1 MSDFIFPAI
10 GFGTGAIDGWQA
22 DTDKVSETVQLAI
35 EAGYRMIDTAAVY
48 GNERSVG
55 RGLRASGVPR
65 DELLVATK
73 LWNSDQGYD
82 ECLRA
87 FEASQERLGLERIDL
102 YLIHWPNP
110 QKTLDTWRAMERLV
124 DEGRVGAIGV
134 SNFRLSDLDQ
144 LAEAAN
150 VPPVC
155 NQIELHPYWQQPEL
169 VAECAE
175 RGVQVVCWSPLGTGS
190 WSGVES
196 AAKPLFDPLVGELA
210 DKHQVG
216 PAQVILRWNLQHG
229 RVPIP
234 KSETPKNLRANLE
247 VQDFELSEADMAA
260 LDRLGETKRRRLGS
274 DPADLSEMEGLSVPD

>member
-10 GFGTGAIDGWQA
+10 GFGTGAIDGWQS
-22 DTDKVSETVQLAI
+22 DSDKVSETVQVAI
-35 EAGYRMIDTAAVY
+35 EAGYRLIDTAAVY

-55 RGLRASGVPR
+55 RGLRESGVAR
-65 DELLVATK
+65 DELLVTSK

-87 FEASQERLGLERIDL
+87 FDASQERLALERIDL

-110 QKTLDTWRAMERLV
+110 DKTLDTWRAMERLV

-134 SNFRLSDLDQ
+134 SNFRISDLEQ

-169 VAECAE
+169 RAECAE
-175 RGVQVVCWSPLGTGS
+175 RGVQVVSWSPLGTGA

-196 AAKPLFDPLVGELA
+196 GDKPLADPVVAEIAAAHGVGA
-210 DKHQVG
+210 
-216 PAQVILRWNLQHG
+216 AQVILRWNLQHG
-229 RVPIP
+229 LIPIP
-234 KSETPKNLRANLE
+234 KSETPANIRANIAIQE
-247 VQDFELSEADMAA
+247 FELSEEQMSA
-260 LDRLGETKRRRLGS
+260 LDQLGQTKRRRLGG
-274 DPADLSEMEGLSVPD
+274 DPNDQSGMAGLSVPD

>member
-22 DTDKVSETVQLAI
+22 DTDTVSETVQTALD
-35 EAGYRMIDTAAVY
+35 AGYRLIDTAAIY

-65 DELLVATK
+65 DELLVTTK
-73 LWNSDQGYD
+73 VWNSDQGYD

-87 FEASQERLGLERIDL
+87 FDASQERLGLERVDL

-110 QKTLDTWRAMERLV
+110 SKTLDTWRAMERLL

-134 SNFRLSDLDQ
+134 SNFRVSDLEQ

-150 VPPVC
+150 VPPAC

-169 VAECAE
+169 VDECAE
-175 RGVQVVCWSPLGTGS
+175 RGVQVVCWSPLGTGA

-196 AAKPLFDPLVGELA
+196 AAKPLADEVVGEIA
-210 DKHQVG
+210 AAHGVG
-216 PAQVILRWNLQHG
+216 AAQVILRWNLQHG

-234 KSETPKNLRANLE
+234 KSETPSNIRANIAI
-247 VQDFELSEADMAA
+247 QDFELSEEQMSD
-260 LDRLGETKRRRLGS
+260 LDQLGQTKQRRLGS
-274 DPADLSEMEGLSVPD
+274 HPDDQSEMAGLTVPD